1 MHNNHGHIVLLR
13 PMLRRT
19 GPNVP
24 GIQLV
29 LFLSK
34 ALEQNLY
41 LDFKWFFVLIAVFNM
56 IDTKTQ
62 SIGNIRFRATQPPGA
77 IGCIALL
84 EEPAVLG
91 WHWRNGFAGG
101 HHDNKK
107 NQIERQMNHGNSVR
121 STVTKILGALQGAVR
136 AATICAIYCIRYI
149 DQLLMSLGAK

>member
-34 ALEQNLY
+34 VLEQNLY
-41 LDFKWFFVLIAVFNM
+41 LELQVVLHVLIAVFNM

-121 STVTKILGALQGAVR
+121 STVTKILGALRGIAFQPVQPLSVQ
-136 AATICAIYCIRYI
+136 YI
-149 DQLLMSLGAK
+149 AYIISISC